1 MKLIA
6 SLLFITNT
14 LLAQPPSEDHKV
26 QEVVVRFFE
35 GLTERNL
42 EKMQECTTP
51 DFTILEHGV
60 IWNIDTLVALAS
72 RPVPA
77 DFKRFNTFDFFQ
89 TEISKDMAFVSYRNK
104 AAISKSG
111 EQRTVQWLESA
122 VFVKEGKSW
131 KMKMLHS
138 TRLPKKGDE

>member
-6 SLLFITNT
+6 SLLFMTNMT
-14 LLAQPPSEDHKV
+14 LAQPPSDVQKV

-35 GLTERNL
+35 GLSERKL

-60 IWNIDTLVALAS
+60 IWNIDTLVAFAS

-77 DFKRFNTFDFFQ
+77 GFKRINTFDFFQ
-89 TEISKDMAFVSYRNK
+89 TEVRKDMAFVSYRNK
-104 AAISKSG
+104 ADISKPG

-138 TRLPKKGDE
+138 TRLPQKR

>member
-1 MKLIA
+1 MKLIV
-6 SLLFITNT
+6 SLVFITNIV
-14 LLAQPPSEDHKV
+14 LAQSPSEDQKV
-26 QEVVVRFFE
+26 QDVVVSFFE
-35 GLTERNL
+35 GLSERNM

-60 IWNIDTLVALAS
+60 IWNIDTLVAFAG

-77 DFKRFNTFDFFQ
+77 GFKRINTFDFFQ
-89 TEISKDMAFVSYRNK
+89 TEVRKDMAFVSYRNK
-104 AAISKSG
+104 ADISKPG

-122 VFVKEGKSW
+122 VFVKEGKAW

-138 TRLPKKGDE
+138 TRLAKKGDE